1 MKITRWVFGG
11 YGTLSEVN
19 VAVRISADDKKM
31 PLRKVN

>member
-1 MKITRWVFGG
+1 MKIIRCVFGG

-19 VAVRISADDKKM
+19 AAARFAADDKKM